1 VKGYIIERY
10 NDMNNLYTCQRLI
23 EEANRLKMALDIM
36 GVHDTYEYGE
46 ALYNNSTGV
55 EQRDFS
61 ILRFKE
67 GDINFRL
74 SSLTP
79 KQYNRMEHIESYGN
93 KFAQLKN
100 INSKHMIMPRFIL
113 SYLDINIDKIEQL
126 IGTPFVVKS
135 LKGSRG
141 DEVYLVR
148 NVDEYNQ
155 LRSAYKGIDKE
166 FIFEEYIEESSGKD
180 IRVFC
185 ICGEVVA
192 CMKRTAKD
200 GFKANYKLG
209 GDIEPYETDND
220 IIQIAED
227 IYKNTA
233 LHYAGIDLLFGR
245 DGYVFCEV
253 NVCPG
258 LEGIEKTS
266 GLNIAGRLI
275 ASIKDDLVK
284 S

>member
-1 VKGYIIERY
+1 MKGYIIERY
-10 NDMNNLYTCQRLI
+10 NDMNSLYTCTRLI
-23 EEANRLKMALDIM
+23 EEAKRVGVALDIV

-46 ALYNNSTGV
+46 ALYNNKTRV

-67 GDINFRL
+67 GDINCRL
-74 SSLTP
+74 SKLSP
-79 KQYNRMEHIESYGN
+79 KQYNRIEHIELYGS

-100 INSKHMIMPRFIL
+100 ICSKHVIMPRFIL
-113 SYLDINIDKIEQL
+113 SYLDINIDEIAQL
-126 IGTPFVVKS
+126 IGVPFVAKA

-141 DEVYLVR
+141 DEVYLVG
-148 NVDEYNQ
+148 NSDEYNE
-155 LRSAYKGIDKE
+155 LRSIYKGLDKE
-166 FIFEEYIEESSGKD
+166 FILEEYIKESSGKD

-185 ICGEVVA
+185 VGGEVAA

-209 GDIEPYETDND
+209 GAIEPYAIDND
-220 IIQIAED
+220 IIQIAKD
-227 IYKNTA
+227 IYKSTS

-258 LEGIEKTS
+258 LEGIEKAS

-275 ASIKDDLVK
+275 SSVKDDLVK